1 MTFKLNTLIPFLAAL
16 LLFASPAPAQTPTAK
31 PTVADALAFIASAE
45 KELGAMSIDVARAS
59 WVEETYITDDTVA
72 LVAEANDQL
81 IARQTALIYEA
92 RKFDGLPLP
101 ADARRKLLLLK
112 LGIGLPAPQ
121 DPALRAETTEKAAQL
136 DAAYGRGKYCPDA
149 NPEHCLGIDELE
161 PMMAKSRDPE
171 ELTTLWTGWHAVGKP
186 MRSDYARLA
195 ELSNQGARELG
206 YADTGALWRSQYDM
220 TPDEFQAEIERL
232 WTQVEPLY
240 LELHTYVRRKLIE
253 KYGDAAR
260 RPDGMIPGELLGNMW
275 AQEWGNI
282 YDVVAPPA
290 SPLPYDLGAI
300 LKARSTTP
308 EQLVRYG
315 EGFYKSL
322 GFDALPDTFWKRSML
337 SHPRDRDVVCHA
349 SAWDVDNDRDVRIKA
364 CFQPTADDFVT
375 VHHELGHNYYQMAYR
390 GQPFFFQGGANDGF
404 HEAIGDSIAL
414 NVTPVYLKKLG
425 LIETVPPES
434 ADIPLL
440 LHTALD
446 KIAFLPFGLLIDKW
460 RWEVYSGQV
469 TPAHYNSAWWA
480 LREKYQGIAPP
491 VARSEADFDP
501 GAKYHIPGN
510 VPYMRYFLARVY
522 QFQFYRA
529 MCQAAGYKGPLNR
542 CSVYG
547 SKEAGARLNAMLAM
561 GQSKPWPEALKVM
574 TGSDKADAS
583 AIVEYFQPLLDWLK
597 EQNKGEKEGWTLPV
611 DPLLRDNPETVK
623 QLSGLANRYSVFI
636 PVGLAKP
643 WTLVYSLPRDDNTIA
658 EKISHA
664 KINAPFPYDIVRPN
678 IAPGLIGPKALLV
691 HGFVNQEGSF
701 ESLTIAYPKDFAQAT
716 FVLDKLSLWKFKPA
730 TQDGHNVRV
739 EVLLKIPDQQE

>member
-1 MTFKLNTLIPFLAAL
+1 LFYIFLAMNSRIRSILPSLLAL
-16 LLFASPAPAQTPTAK
+16 TGMLLSASATPAQMATAAK
-31 PTVADALAFIASAE
+31 PTVAEALAFIASAE
-45 KELGAMSIDVARAS
+45 KELGAMSVDVARAS

-72 LVAEANDQL
+72 LVAEANDRQ
-81 IARQTALIYEA
+81 IARQTELIGEA
-92 RKFDGLPLP
+92 RRFDALTLPP
-101 ADARRKLLLLK
+101 DAARKLLLLK
-112 LGIGLPAPQ
+112 LSIGLPAPS
-121 DPALRAETTEKAAQL
+121 DPALRAETTQKAAGL

-149 NPEHCLGIDELE
+149 DPDHCLGIDELDQK
-161 PMMAKSRDPE
+161 MAQSRDPK
-171 ELTTLWTGWHAVGKP
+171 ELAALWAGWHAVGAP
-186 MRSDYARLA
+186 MRGDYARLA

-220 TPDEFQAEIERL
+220 SPEQFQAEIERL
-232 WTQVEPLY
+232 WNQVEPLY

-260 RPDGMIPGELLGNMW
+260 RPDGMIPGDLLGNMW

-282 YDVVAPPA
+282 YDVVAPP
-290 SPLPYDLGAI
+290 SGPMPYDLGAI
-300 LKARSTTP
+300 LKARNTDP
-308 EQLVRYG
+308 QQLVRYG
-315 EGFYKSL
+315 ESFYKSL

-349 SAWDVDNDRDVRIKA
+349 SAWDIDNVRDVRIKA

-390 GQPFFFQGGANDGF
+390 NQPFLFQNGANDGF

-414 NVTPVYLKKLG
+414 NVTPDYLKKLG
-425 LIETVPPES
+425 LIDQVPPTS

-460 RWEVYSGQV
+460 RWQVYSDQV

-480 LREKYQGIAPP
+480 LREKYQGVAPP

-529 MCQAAGYKGPLNR
+529 MCQAAGYKGPPNR

-547 SKEAGARLNAMLAM
+547 SKEAGTRLNAMLEL
-561 GQSKPWPEALKVM
+561 GCSKPWPEALKAM
-574 TGSDKADAS
+574 TGTDKADAS
-583 AIVEYFQPLLDWLK
+583 AIVEYFQPLMDWLK
-597 EQNKGEKEGWTLPV
+597 EQNKGEKEGWTLPT
-611 DPLLRDNPETVK
+611 DPLR
-623 QLSGLANRYSVFI
+623 
-636 PVGLAKP
+636 
-643 WTLVYSLPRDDNTIA
+643 
-658 EKISHA
+658 
-664 KINAPFPYDIVRPN
+664 
-678 IAPGLIGPKALLV
+678 
-691 HGFVNQEGSF
+691 
-701 ESLTIAYPKDFAQAT
+701 
-716 FVLDKLSLWKFKPA
+716 
-730 TQDGHNVRV
+730 
-739 EVLLKIPDQQE
+739 

>member
-1 MTFKLNTLIPFLAAL
+1 MNSRIRSILPSLLALTGML
-16 LLFASPAPAQTPTAK
+16 LSASATPAQMATAAK
-31 PTVADALAFIASAE
+31 PTVAEALAFIASAE
-45 KELGAMSIDVARAS
+45 KELGAMSVDVARAS

-72 LVAEANDQL
+72 LVAEANDRQ
-81 IARQTALIYEA
+81 IARQTELIGEA
-92 RKFDGLPLP
+92 RRFDALTLPP
-101 ADARRKLLLLK
+101 DAARKLLLLK
-112 LGIGLPAPQ
+112 LSIGLPAPS
-121 DPALRAETTEKAAQL
+121 DPALRAETTQKAAGL

-149 NPEHCLGIDELE
+149 DPDHCLGIDELDQK
-161 PMMAKSRDPE
+161 MAQSRDPK
-171 ELTTLWTGWHAVGKP
+171 ELAALWAGWHAVGAP
-186 MRSDYARLA
+186 MRGDYARLA

-220 TPDEFQAEIERL
+220 SPEQFQAEIERL
-232 WTQVEPLY
+232 WNQVEPLY

-260 RPDGMIPGELLGNMW
+260 RPDGMIPGDLLGNMW

-282 YDVVAPPA
+282 YDVVAPP
-290 SPLPYDLGAI
+290 SGPMPYDLGAI
-300 LKARSTTP
+300 LKARNTDP
-308 EQLVRYG
+308 QQLVRYG
-315 EGFYKSL
+315 ESFYKSL

-349 SAWDVDNDRDVRIKA
+349 SAWDIDNVRDVRIKA

-390 GQPFFFQGGANDGF
+390 NQPFLFQNGANDGF

-414 NVTPVYLKKLG
+414 NVTPDYLKKLG
-425 LIETVPPES
+425 LIDQVPPTS

-460 RWEVYSGQV
+460 RWQVYSDQV

-480 LREKYQGIAPP
+480 LREKYQGVAPP

-529 MCQAAGYKGPLNR
+529 MCQAAGYKGPPNR

-547 SKEAGARLNAMLAM
+547 SKEAGTRLNAMLEL
-561 GQSKPWPEALKVM
+561 GCSKPWPEALKAM
-574 TGSDKADAS
+574 TGTDKADAS
-583 AIVEYFQPLLDWLK
+583 AIVEYFQPLMDWLK
-597 EQNKGEKEGWTLPV
+597 EQNKGEKEGWTLPT
-611 DPLLRDNPETVK
+611 DPLR
-623 QLSGLANRYSVFI
+623 
-636 PVGLAKP
+636 
-643 WTLVYSLPRDDNTIA
+643 
-658 EKISHA
+658 
-664 KINAPFPYDIVRPN
+664 
-678 IAPGLIGPKALLV
+678 
-691 HGFVNQEGSF
+691 
-701 ESLTIAYPKDFAQAT
+701 
-716 FVLDKLSLWKFKPA
+716 
-730 TQDGHNVRV
+730 
-739 EVLLKIPDQQE
+739 

>member
-1 MTFKLNTLIPFLAAL
+1 MNFRLSFTAPCLLALVSL
-16 LLFASPAPAQTPTAK
+16 LPNASSAAAQTAPATKPTA
-31 PTVADALAFIASAE
+31 VEALAFIDSTE
-45 KELGAMSIDVARAS
+45 KELSALSVDAARAS

-72 LVAEANDQL
+72 LVAQANDRL
-81 IARQTALIYEA
+81 IARQTELIGEA
-92 RKFDGLPLP
+92 RRFDGLTLP
-101 ADARRKLLLLK
+101 PDAARKLLLLK
-112 LGIGLPAPQ
+112 LSIGLPAPS
-121 DPALRAETTEKAAQL
+121 DPALRAETTQKAAGL
-136 DAAYGRGKYCPDA
+136 DAAYGRGQYCPDA
-149 NPEHCLGIDELE
+149 NSDHCLGIDDINIK
-161 PMMAKSRDPE
+161 MANSRDPK
-171 ELTTLWTGWHAVGKP
+171 ELETLWVGWHKVGPP
-186 MRSDYARLA
+186 MRGDYARLA

-206 YADTGALWRSQYDM
+206 FADTGALWRSQYDM

-232 WTQVEPLY
+232 WKQVEPLY

-260 RPDGMIPGELLGNMW
+260 RSDGMIPGDLLGNMW

-282 YDVVAPPA
+282 YDVVAPP
-290 SPLPYDLGAI
+290 SGPMPYDLGAI
-300 LKARSTTP
+300 LKARNTDGP
-308 EQLVRYG
+308 QLVHYG
-315 EGFYKSL
+315 ENFYKSL

-337 SHPRDRDVVCHA
+337 THPRDRDVVCHP
-349 SAWDVDNDRDVRIKA
+349 SAWDIDNQRDERIKA

-390 GQPFFFQGGANDGF
+390 NQPFLFQNGANDGF

-414 NVTPVYLKKLG
+414 NVTPDYLKKLG
-425 LIETVPPES
+425 LIDQVPPTS

-460 RWEVYSGQV
+460 RWEVFSGQV
-469 TPAHYNSAWWA
+469 TREHYNSAWWA

-561 GQSKPWPEALKVM
+561 GQSRPWPEALKVM

-583 AIVEYFQPLLDWLK
+583 AIVEYFQPLMDWLK
-597 EQNKGEKEGWTLPV
+597 EQNKGEKEGWTLPA
-611 DPLLRDNPETVK
+611 D
-623 QLSGLANRYSVFI
+623 
-636 PVGLAKP
+636 
-643 WTLVYSLPRDDNTIA
+643 SL
-658 EKISHA
+658 K
-664 KINAPFPYDIVRPN
+664 
-678 IAPGLIGPKALLV
+678 
-691 HGFVNQEGSF
+691 
-701 ESLTIAYPKDFAQAT
+701 
-716 FVLDKLSLWKFKPA
+716 
-730 TQDGHNVRV
+730 
-739 EVLLKIPDQQE
+739 

>member
-1 MTFKLNTLIPFLAAL
+1 MNFRIRTFVSILPVLAG
-16 LLFASPAPAQTPTAK
+16 LLFVLPAAPAQTAPAK

-45 KELGAMSIDVARAS
+45 KELGEMSVNAARAS

-72 LVAEANDQL
+72 LVAEVNDLL
-81 IARQTALIYEA
+81 IARQTAMIYEA

-101 ADARRKLLLLK
+101 PDAARKLLLLR

-121 DPALRAETTEKAAQL
+121 DPALRAETTQKAAQL
-136 DAAYGRGKYCPDA
+136 DAAYGRGKYCPDT
-149 NPEHCLGIDELE
+149 NPDHCLGIDEINLK
-161 PMMAKSRDPE
+161 MAASRDPK
-171 ELTTLWTGWHAVGKP
+171 ELATLWTGWHAVGKP
-186 MRSDYARLA
+186 MRPDYARLA
-195 ELSNQGARELG
+195 KLSNQGARELG
-206 YADTGALWRSQYDM
+206 FADTGALWRSQYDM
-220 TPDEFQAEIERL
+220 TPEEFQDEIERL

-240 LELHTYVRRKLIE
+240 RELHTYVRRKLIE
-253 KYGDAAR
+253 KYGDVAR
-260 RPDGMIPGELLGNMW
+260 RPDGMIPGDLLGNMW

-290 SPLPYDLGAI
+290 SPLPYNLDTI
-300 LKARSTTP
+300 LKARNTTP

-322 GFDALPDTFWKRSML
+322 GFDALPETFWQRSML
-337 SHPRDRDVVCHA
+337 SHPRDREVVCHP
-349 SAWDVDNDRDVRIKA
+349 SAWDIDSQRDVRIKA

-390 GQPFFFQGGANDGF
+390 NQPFFFQGGANDGF

-425 LIETVPPES
+425 LIDTVPPES

-460 RWEVYSGQV
+460 RWQVYSGQV

-491 VARSEADFDP
+491 AARTEDDFDP

-542 CSVYG
+542 CSVYE
-547 SKEAGARLNAMLAM
+547 SKEAGARLNAMLSM

-597 EQNKGEKEGWTLPV
+597 EQNKGEKEGWTLPA
-611 DPLLRDNPETVK
+611 DPLK
-623 QLSGLANRYSVFI
+623 
-636 PVGLAKP
+636 
-643 WTLVYSLPRDDNTIA
+643 
-658 EKISHA
+658 
-664 KINAPFPYDIVRPN
+664 
-678 IAPGLIGPKALLV
+678 
-691 HGFVNQEGSF
+691 
-701 ESLTIAYPKDFAQAT
+701 
-716 FVLDKLSLWKFKPA
+716 
-730 TQDGHNVRV
+730 
-739 EVLLKIPDQQE
+739 

>member
-1 MTFKLNTLIPFLAAL
+1 MNFKFRNTLPLLAAL
-16 LLFASPAPAQTPTAK
+16 LQLIPTAPAQTAPAK
-31 PTVADALAFIASAE
+31 PTVADALAFIVSAE
-45 KELGAMSIDVARAS
+45 NELAKMSIEINRAE

-72 LVAEANDQL
+72 LNAAANDRQ

-101 ADARRKLLLLK
+101 PDAARKLLLLK

-121 DPALRAETTEKAAQL
+121 DPALRAETTQLAAQL
-136 DAAYGRGKYCPDA
+136 DAAYGRGKYCPDSKPD
-149 NPEHCLGIDELE
+149 NCLGIDDINIK
-161 PMMAKSRDPE
+161 MAASRDPK
-171 ELTTLWTGWHAVGKP
+171 ELATLWAGWHQVGPP
-186 MRSDYARLA
+186 MRNDYARLA

-206 YADTGALWRSQYDM
+206 FADTGALWRSQYDM
-220 TPDEFQAEIERL
+220 TPEEFQAEIERL

-240 LELHTYVRRKLIE
+240 RELHTYVRRKLIE

-260 RPDGMIPGELLGNMW
+260 RPDGMIPGHLLGNMW

-300 LKARSTTP
+300 LKARNTSP

-322 GFDALPDTFWKRSML
+322 GFDALPDTFWQRSML
-337 SHPRDRDVVCHA
+337 SHPRDRDVVCHP

-390 GQPFFFQGGANDGF
+390 NQPYFFQGGANDGF

-425 LIETVPPES
+425 LIDTVPPES

-460 RWEVYSGQV
+460 RWQVYSGEII
-469 TPAHYNSAWWA
+469 PKHYNIAWWA

-491 VARSEADFDP
+491 VARTEADFDP

-561 GQSKPWPEALKVM
+561 GQSKPWPEALKEM

-597 EQNKGEKEGWTLPV
+597 EQNKGEKEGWTLPA
-611 DPLLRDNPETVK
+611 DPLK
-623 QLSGLANRYSVFI
+623 
-636 PVGLAKP
+636 
-643 WTLVYSLPRDDNTIA
+643 
-658 EKISHA
+658 
-664 KINAPFPYDIVRPN
+664 
-678 IAPGLIGPKALLV
+678 
-691 HGFVNQEGSF
+691 
-701 ESLTIAYPKDFAQAT
+701 
-716 FVLDKLSLWKFKPA
+716 
-730 TQDGHNVRV
+730 
-739 EVLLKIPDQQE
+739 

>member
-1 MTFKLNTLIPFLAAL
+1 MRLGFRYILPNLLAFSGLFLTLSA
-16 LLFASPAPAQTPTAK
+16 APAQPPTAVK
-31 PTVADALAFIASAE
+31 PTVADALAFIDSAE
-45 KELGAMSIDVARAS
+45 KELGAMSINVARAS

-72 LVAEANDQL
+72 LVAEANDRE

-92 RKFDGLPLP
+92 RKFDGLALP
-101 ADARRKLLLLK
+101 PDATRKLLLLK

-121 DPALRAETTEKAAQL
+121 DPALRAETTRKAAEL

-149 NPEHCLGIDELE
+149 DSEHCLGIDEIGLK
-161 PMMAKSRDPE
+161 MAQSRDPK
-171 ELTTLWTGWHAVGKP
+171 ELATLWAGWYAVGKP
-186 MRSDYARLA
+186 MRGDYARLA

-206 YADTGALWRSQYDM
+206 FADTGALWRSQYDM
-220 TPDEFQAEIERL
+220 TPEEFQAEIERL
-232 WTQVEPLY
+232 WKQVEPLY

-260 RPDGMIPGELLGNMW
+260 RPDGMIPGDLLGNMW

-282 YDVVAPPA
+282 YDVVAPP
-290 SPLPYDLGAI
+290 SGPLPYDLGAI
-300 LKARSTTP
+300 LRARNTTP
-308 EQLVRYG
+308 EQLVHYG

-322 GFDALPDTFWKRSML
+322 GFDPLPDTFWKRSML

-349 SAWDVDNDRDVRIKA
+349 SAWDLDNDRDVRIKA

-390 GQPFFFQGGANDGF
+390 NQPFFFQNGANDGF

-425 LIETVPPES
+425 LIDEIPPES

-440 LHTALD
+440 LRTALD

-460 RWEVYSGQV
+460 RWQVYSGEV
-469 TPAHYNSAWWA
+469 TQKHYNIAWWA

-491 VARSEADFDP
+491 VERSEADFDP

-547 SKEAGARLNAMLAM
+547 SKQAGARLNAMLSM
-561 GQSKPWPEALKVM
+561 GASKPWPVALKEM

-583 AIVEYFQPLLDWLK
+583 AIVEYFQPLMDWLK
-597 EQNKGEKEGWTLPV
+597 EQNKGEKEGWTLPAN
-611 DPLLRDNPETVK
+611 PLK
-623 QLSGLANRYSVFI
+623 
-636 PVGLAKP
+636 
-643 WTLVYSLPRDDNTIA
+643 
-658 EKISHA
+658 
-664 KINAPFPYDIVRPN
+664 
-678 IAPGLIGPKALLV
+678 
-691 HGFVNQEGSF
+691 
-701 ESLTIAYPKDFAQAT
+701 
-716 FVLDKLSLWKFKPA
+716 
-730 TQDGHNVRV
+730 
-739 EVLLKIPDQQE
+739 